1 MTQLTQSEFSYF
13 GLGAAVMAI
22 VIFVMLSLVRV

>member
-1 MTQLTQSEFSYF
+1 MTQSEFSYF

-22 VIFVMLSLVRV
+22 VMFVALSLVRV